1 MGIDGVAQP
10 HIGITQNF
18 MIRAQPFGG
27 SNVAATCDS
36 GPPSLLHEVDLS
48 RVESSHLDDSDRL
61 LSRAK
66 STRVDLESLE
76 SLESVGKLV
85 K

>member
-1 MGIDGVAQP
+1 MYFWAVA
-10 HIGITQNF
+10 
-18 MIRAQPFGG
+18 
-27 SNVAATCDS
+27 SNVAATRDS
-36 GPPSLLHEVDLS
+36 DPPSRLHEVDLS

-76 SLESVGKLV
+76 SLESVGK
-85 K
+85 